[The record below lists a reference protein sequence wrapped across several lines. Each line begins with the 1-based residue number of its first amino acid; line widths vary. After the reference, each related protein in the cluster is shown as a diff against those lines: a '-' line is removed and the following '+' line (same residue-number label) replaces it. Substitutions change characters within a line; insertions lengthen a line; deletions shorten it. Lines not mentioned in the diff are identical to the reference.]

1 NDSWNRHQR
10 EKILLCPLVVRD
22 AMRIPNLRVGGF
34 DWAVYC
40 ALRIDGVGHRGHP
53 QSKPWE
59 ISAVKLR
66 LLSKKKDEQP

>member
-1 NDSWNRHQR
+1 
-10 EKILLCPLVVRD
+10 
-22 AMRIPNLRVGGF
+22 MRIPNPRVGGF

-40 ALRIDGVGHRGHP
+40 ALRVDGVGHRGHP

-66 LLSKKKDEQP
+66 LLSKKKDEQPWKQNHSMRGCWCGC